1 NAFQD
6 PPDILFAVGAVVVV
20 AKHGNHRNRQAAQ
33 VVGQNPDL
41 FRSTAARQVA
51 GQQEEIGP
59 VGEVQQAR
67 SEDVLGA
74 GGVVNI
80 AAGRDTDPAQRSFHA
95 GSLT

>member
-1 NAFQD
+1 M
-6 PPDILFAVGAVVVV
+6 VVVV

-33 VVGQNPDL
+33 VVGQHPDL

-74 GGVVNI
+74 GAVVKI
-80 AAGRDTDPAQRSFHA
+80 ADGRDPDHATGSSPSGSVAGTTVVSFTI
-95 GSLT
+95 S